1 MFRCHLY
8 NNPVSHG
15 GVCKSI
21 QGELVGFK
29 VTVPFRKE
37 HLKNSIKVN
46 RGLLMLSIAVLILL
60 VIVYLIHITRVQ
72 LIGML
77 EKGDVDGALRVLQMF
92 D

>member
-1 MFRCHLY
+1 M
-8 NNPVSHG
+8 SHG

-29 VTVPFRKE
+29 VTVLFRKE

>member
-1 MFRCHLY
+1 M
-8 NNPVSHG
+8 
-15 GVCKSI
+15 
-21 QGELVGFK
+21 
-29 VTVPFRKE
+29 TVPFRKE

-60 VIVYLIHITRVQ
+60 VIVYLIHITRLQ

>member
-1 MFRCHLY
+1 M
-8 NNPVSHG
+8 SHG

-29 VTVPFRKE
+29 VTILFRKE

>member
-1 MFRCHLY
+1 M
-8 NNPVSHG
+8 SHG